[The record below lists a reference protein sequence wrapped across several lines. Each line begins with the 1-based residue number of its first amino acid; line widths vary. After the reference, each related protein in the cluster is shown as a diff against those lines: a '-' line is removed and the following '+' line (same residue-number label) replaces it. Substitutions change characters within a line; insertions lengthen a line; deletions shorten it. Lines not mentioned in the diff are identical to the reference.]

1 MRPAIVVAEG
11 PTRWATNESEQLMVC
26 IPLYTVDKP
35 RIHREFII
43 SVQAFQSP
51 SKFYI
56 PPFPMFHIEESIAR
70 FELLQTAH
78 VFAVK
83 RFPDSTNP
91 AMLSEEFFSL
101 LRLRLTSYFGGA
113 INEDDLEILNLYG
126 QDVLDEARK
135 QGIKV

>member
-11 PTRWATNESEQLMVC
+11 PTHWATNESEQLMVC
-26 IPLYTVDKP
+26 VPLYTVDKP
-35 RIHREFII
+35 RIHREFVI
-43 SVQAFQSP
+43 SVQAFQSA

-83 RFPDSTNP
+83 RYPDNTNP
-91 AMLSEEFFSL
+91 AMLSEEFFGL
-101 LRLRLTSYFGGA
+101 LRLRLTSFLGGV
-113 INEDDLEILNLYG
+113 IDEEELEIMKLYG
-126 QDVLDEARK
+126 QDILNEARG